1 MSRGLGDVYKRQD
14 ELARLPL
21 QMEEAKGNSHYPY
34 LEVKVLLI
42 EPEPMLRQQIE
53 EILSDKAVRLARIVS
68 VYRQAKTDVKE
79 EALVATG
86 LQEMNP
92 LQILKMTFENTYQTE
107 MPEELERLFK
117 EAVREGGKEN

>member
-1 MSRGLGDVYKRQD
+1 
-14 ELARLPL
+14 
-21 QMEEAKGNSHYPY
+21 MEEAKGNSHYPY

>member
-1 MSRGLGDVYKRQD
+1 MRRRTILSA
-14 ELARLPL
+14 LARRMLPL

-34 LEVKVLLI
+34 LEVKVLVT

-79 EALVATG
+79 EEALVATG

-107 MPEELERLFK
+107 MPEELERLFE

>member
-1 MSRGLGDVYKRQD
+1 M
-14 ELARLPL
+14 
-21 QMEEAKGNSHYPY
+21 
-34 LEVKVLLI
+34 
-42 EPEPMLRQQIE
+42 
-53 EILSDKAVRLARIVS
+53 
-68 VYRQAKTDVKE
+68 KE

-107 MPEELERLFK
+107 MPEELERLFE

>member
-1 MSRGLGDVYKRQD
+1 
-14 ELARLPL
+14 
-21 QMEEAKGNSHYPY
+21 MEEAKGNSHYPC
-34 LEVKVLLI
+34 LEVKVLVT

-79 EALVATG
+79 EEALVATG

-107 MPEELERLFK
+107 MPEELERLFE

>member
-1 MSRGLGDVYKRQD
+1 
-14 ELARLPL
+14 
-21 QMEEAKGNSHYPY
+21 
-34 LEVKVLLI
+34 
-42 EPEPMLRQQIE
+42 MLRQQIE

-68 VYRQAKTDVKE
+68 VYRQAKTDVKEE

-107 MPEELERLFK
+107 MPEELERLFE